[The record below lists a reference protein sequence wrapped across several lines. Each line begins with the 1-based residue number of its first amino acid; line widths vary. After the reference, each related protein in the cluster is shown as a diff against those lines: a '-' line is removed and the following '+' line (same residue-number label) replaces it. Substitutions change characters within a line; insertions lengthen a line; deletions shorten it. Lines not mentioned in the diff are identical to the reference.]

1 MNLKI
6 RYNNEN
12 DEIKSKEYET
22 IMDFI
27 DEMESDAV
35 DIPMLDYDM
44 VEATFFEKRKKY
56 FVTIADL
63 LEYCKR
69 ILKQTKIG
77 GSHVKGRI

>member
-1 MNLKI
+1 MKIGEIKMTDLKI

-12 DEIKSKEYET
+12 DEIKSREYDT

-44 VEATFFEKRKKY
+44 VEAIFFEKRKEY
-56 FVTIADL
+56 FVTIAEL
-63 LEYCKR
+63 LEHCKS
-69 ILKQTKIG
+69 ILM
-77 GSHVKGRI
+77 

>member
-1 MNLKI
+1 MTDLKI

-12 DEIKSKEYET
+12 DEIKSREYDT

-44 VEATFFEKRKKY
+44 VEAIFFEKRKEY
-56 FVTIADL
+56 FVTIAEL
-63 LEYCKR
+63 LEHCKS
-69 ILKQTKIG
+69 ILL
-77 GSHVKGRI
+77 